1 MSEYGTETREV
12 ETIAEVVKGIM
23 AEGGKEGF
31 LKVLGV
37 NW

>member
-23 AEGGKEGF
+23 AEGEKRGS
-31 LKVLGV
+31 
-37 NW
+37 